1 MRGTVTISR
10 LYGAGGMRVAEAVA
24 EGLGWRSV
32 DRELVEEAARRLGVD
47 PRLAAALDE
56 KVPALIEEAGLALA
70 AAERPPVP
78 VSALDDRAL
87 AEAVRA
93 VILSLADTG
102 GYVILGR
109 GGQAALRDRPD
120 AVHIQL
126 SGDLEDRT
134 ARVAEWQGVSQAEAR
149 ARCRRVDEE
158 RAAYVR
164 RFHGGD
170 IRDPLLYDVILN
182 TSRLGVEGAARAA
195 LRVARARLGV
205 PAREER
211 E

>member
-1 MRGTVTISR
+1 MRGTVTVSR
-10 LYGAGGMRVAEAVA
+10 LYGAGGIRVAEAVA
-24 EGLGWRSV
+24 EGLRWRTV
-32 DRELVEEAARRLGVD
+32 DREVVEEAARRLGVD

-93 VILSLADTG
+93 VIFSLADAG
-102 GYVILGR
+102 GFVILGR

-126 SGDLEDRT
+126 SGDLEDRA
-134 ARVAEWQGVSQAEAR
+134 ARVAEWQGISQAEAR
-149 ARCRRVDEE
+149 ARCSRVDEE

-164 RFHGGD
+164 RFHGAD
-170 IRDPLLYDVILN
+170 IRDPLLYDAILN
-182 TSRLGVEGAARAA
+182 TSRLGVDGAARAA
-195 LRVARARLGV
+195 LDVIRSRLGV
-205 PAREER
+205 REKR